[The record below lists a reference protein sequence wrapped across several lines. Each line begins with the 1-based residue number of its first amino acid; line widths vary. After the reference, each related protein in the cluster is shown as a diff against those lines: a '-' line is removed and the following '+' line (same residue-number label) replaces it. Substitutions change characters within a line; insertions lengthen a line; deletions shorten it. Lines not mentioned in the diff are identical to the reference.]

1 MSSKTNISA
10 STLEPIKLT
19 HENGGGFWRVL
30 LFSMWLCCCLAAP
43 LLPRQAWAEGV
54 LVIYADSGLVN
65 GWQNWSWDAAID
77 FASTDYVHTGSSS
90 IKVGYVTAWA
100 GFRLNNN
107 PFCSTAYT
115 SLSFWVNGGT
125 QNGRNIRVQGLI
137 NNAQQ
142 QIVSLD
148 NYIEGGSVAAGAWR
162 KVIIPLADLGVAN
175 NCSMTGFWLQEG
187 GGGAQTPFYV
197 DDISLLGLPPPA
209 SVNLSIDASQVVR
222 VVDDRVFAVNAAIW
236 DAALNTPET
245 IALLQT
251 VDNKILRFPGGSAA
265 NSYHWQTNISDGNN
279 WQWASNF
286 DAFANVARGSGAQA
300 FITVNYGSGTPQE
313 AAEWV
318 RYSNVTKGF
327 GFKYWEIGN
336 ENYGSWERDIQDRP
350 YDPYRYA
357 QRAKDYIDQMKA
369 VDPTI
374 KIGVVAVEGED
385 AYANYT
391 DHPATN
397 PRTGIAHNGWTP
409 VLLATLKS
417 LNVTPD
423 FLIYHRY
430 AQEPGAESDALL
442 LQEAKGWQSTAAGLR
457 QQLSDYLDNPGA
469 NVELVATENNSVSHN
484 PGKQTTSLVSGLFLA
499 DSIGNIMQTE
509 FKAMVWWSLRNG
521 QETGNNNSAGL
532 YGWRPYGDYGIL
544 SATNELYPTYY
555 ALKLMKGF
563 ARGGDQT
570 VTATSDYDL
579 LSVFAAK
586 RSNGKLSLLV
596 INKSPTNT
604 QAATIKLTGFLP
616 LANADVTS
624 YGIPQDEAA
633 RTGSGDANPSSSSL
647 SNAASSFTASF
658 APYSA
663 TLISLSSP
671 TTQASQRSRLFVTSQ
686 HGSGNLGSWPQAGGQ
701 SGLAAGD
708 QICQAL
714 ADNAALGGTWKALL
728 STPGNDFRDRST
740 HNAKGYMQIDGTVVA
755 NSWDELFNPSCNMW
769 QGKLNLTETGGI
781 AADHLV
787 VQTGTQ
793 CDGTVTTEN
802 TVQCGTNTQ
811 CSGWTS
817 DSNWCVKGGTWV
829 ERVGL
834 QISGYGGGRCG
845 YYRDGYNWSDG
856 ALYCVEQGVASS
868 FKLSVAKLGNGTGT
882 VTPDSGTLSNNGTAD
897 YANGAVVVLT
907 ASADSGSVFVG
918 WSGGGCAGTGACAVT
933 LDAAKNVTA
942 SFNLQT
948 CSYTASPDTQTFAP
962 ASATGSIA
970 VTATPPDCA
979 WTAASNDSWLTVTS
993 GSGGTG
999 NGTVG
1004 FTVGFSTNPGP
1015 RTGFLVVGGQR
1026 VAITQQGT
1034 AERLAYN
1041 GHEYQRVDT
1050 NQSFAQAQSHCESL
1064 SGHLATIASADEN
1077 AFVYNNFVKGTGPA
1091 GENYMKLGGSDAAQ
1105 EGVWAWITGEAWGYA
1120 NWYPGSPDGGTTE
1133 NYVHMANTGQWVD
1146 WLDTSYSAP
1155 SGTPSICEWDSAAM
1169 PVNGACGSANGQSFP
1184 TAPAANLCAS
1194 GTVSALP
1201 TGSGPWSWSCNG
1213 SNGGTDSP
1221 LCTANARQSSS
1232 YQWLPFPANGLYP
1245 GTPHSPPLPGY
1256 RVGEVRYAKWQ
1267 LPENS
1272 WTWEGSVYGDYGGG
1286 HSLWLFG
1293 GSASTTFTT
1302 LSSAIAIV
1310 AGGDHNDGNTSYY
1323 VDDILVTTQNMLF
1336 YGGTLII
1343 TGLPNTLH
1351 TVKVSG
1357 TTHLD
1362 GVYSLVQLM
1371 PADLAKGSWTQS
1383 NPMQTAKGS
1392 AVSVKLDARRYLL
1405 CGGYAGSSDVKFA
1418 SCETYDT
1425 LTDTWAGVAS
1435 MNAARDGFTMTKLA
1449 DGRVLAVGG
1458 TGAGGGDSNR
1468 LISSE
1473 IYDPVAN
1480 TWTYTGDLVEK
1491 AFSHA
1496 AVLMGNGKVLVVGG
1510 RGYPWC
1516 ESHKTSQLYDPA
1528 TGQWSL
1534 TGYMN
1539 YPRQAISVDNS
1550 LVKLP
1555 KGKIMVLGGVR
1566 IDNGCDASGPVPPPE
1581 LYDPETGTWSPGP
1594 AMAVNR
1600 IYPAI
1605 TVMPDSKV
1613 LVCGGNDNGTYINTC
1628 EVYDPATN
1636 AFTAAGVLSNAKDGA
1651 AAALL
1656 TGNAVMVAGGS
1667 DAASLFNSVDICDA
1681 SGCVPAPSMNTA
1693 RDWFKLLSKADG
1705 TVIATGG
1712 YIDSRYWT
1720 VTNASETYQAS
1731 GVVPTAYTLFL
1742 SKTGTGTGSIAPDT
1756 GSIAW
1761 SGNAGTASYAV
1772 NTAVTLTVTP
1782 DSGSVFTGWSGAC
1795 TGTGNCQ
1802 VTMDAAKSVT
1812 ATFDLAPVNGSCGS
1826 ANGQSFPSA
1835 PTTNLCA
1842 SGTVSAIPTGPGP
1855 WSWVCNGSNGGTN
1868 SPACTANVQTVVDGN
1883 LTVSG
1888 MLSLDTDVREGKVA
1902 PDSVAY
1908 PVTGIGANSVTTESP
1923 PVGFAIGDELLLI
1936 NLQGDTSNYGNV
1948 GNYEALIVAAIDGTT
1963 VSFTGNVTKVYGATS
1978 SNGDLTGQKIV
1989 VQRVPNYSGITVNNG
2004 GVLTVSA
2011 WDGTKGG
2018 ILAARVSGSLS
2029 VDTGGKV
2036 SVTGKGY
2043 RGGGGIGWGSY
2054 ADSAYQGESYAGVG
2068 VRSYVNN
2075 FGGGGGGHGGNGN
2088 YGGSGGS
2095 YGTAGWQYN
2104 DILAGLPY
2112 GIDDLRQ
2119 KIYLGSGG
2127 GGGQSNWDWCGAT
2140 GGSGGGVVIL
2150 TAQSTSGGGV
2160 IEANGDVSWYSCA
2173 GDNIHSGLGS
2183 GGSLLITT
2191 ETSALPGTSVMG
2203 YPNGDAAYWGTVGGD
2218 GRKMEI
2224 LGSGITVNGACGT
2237 ASGLSFAA
2245 APTTNLCASGTVS
2258 AIPTGPG
2265 PWSWVCNGSNGGTDS
2280 PLCSAS
2286 VTQSITITTPAPA
2299 SAAFNSQFT
2308 VAATASS
2315 GLPVVYSSGDP
2326 VVCTHDGANF
2336 TLVAPTGTCI
2346 VRYDQPG
2353 NGSFSAAQQLTSVT
2367 SAIKADQTIGVI
2379 SLNPATLAVG
2389 GSATVS
2395 ATGGLSGNPVTFIS
2409 TTTGVCTVSGNTV
2422 TGVSVG
2428 SCSIAANQVGNA
2440 NYNAA
2445 PQATQT
2451 LSVGK
2456 GNQAI
2461 SFGAMPSV
2469 IVGGNGTVFATG
2481 GLSGNPV
2488 TFTSTTT
2495 GVCTVS
2501 GSTVTGVSVGSCS
2514 IAANQAG
2521 NGNYNPAPQVLQSFP
2536 VTAGFALKV
2545 INANSTGGTVT
2556 TDKGGIS
2563 CGKLCSQTYAGGTVV
2578 MLTAIPVSGYQFTGW
2593 GGACSGFG
2601 NSCAVTMAAV
2611 QNVTANFAVFK
2622 VHRSIWKRAIGSI
2635 IRKGG

>member
-1155 SGTPSICEWDSAAM
+1155 SGTPSICEWDSAAT

-1371 PADLAKGSWTQS
+1371 PADLAKGSWTES

-1468 LISSE
+1468 LISTE

-1480 TWTYTGDLVEK
+1480 TWAYTGDLVEK

-1516 ESHKTSQLYDPA
+1516 ESHRTSQLYDPA
-1528 TGQWSL
+1528 TGKWSL

-1539 YPRQAISVDNS
+1539 YPRQHINADNS

-1555 KGKIMVLGGVR
+1555 NGKIMVLGGVR
-1566 IDNGCDASGPVPPPE
+1566 IDNGCDAHSPVPPPE

-1594 AMAVNR
+1594 PMAVNR
-1600 IYPAI
+1600 IYPTI
-1605 TVMPDSKV
+1605 SVMPDSKV

-1636 AFTAAGVLSNAKDGA
+1636 AFTTAGVLSNAKDGA

-1656 TGNAVMVAGGS
+1656 SGNSVMVAGGS
-1667 DAASLFNSVDICDA
+1667 DAASLFSSVDICDA

-1693 RDWFKLLSKADG
+1693 RSRFTLLSKADG
-1705 TVIATGG
+1705 TVVATGG
-1712 YIDSRYWT
+1712 FIDSRQWT

-1742 SKTGTGTGSIAPDT
+1742 SKAGSGTGSIAPDT

-1761 SGNAGTASYAV
+1761 SGLAGTASYAA
-1772 NTAVTLTVTP
+1772 NTVVTLTAMP
-1782 DSGSVFTGWSGAC
+1782 DNGSMLTGWSGAC
-1795 TGTGNCQ
+1795 TGTGTCQ

-1812 ATFDLAPVNGSCGS
+1812 ATFAFAVQPIGMIDGQFPGGHLLVGDFNGDGLLDLGFGTQTELGWYENTGGGTYIKHLIGAGDCVHAMATGDINNDGKLDLAVAHQCGS
-1826 ANGQSFPSA
+1826 NSIAWYKNDGAGNFSKN
-1835 PTTNLCA
+1835 TLYTA
-1842 SGTVSAIPTGPGP
+1842 SE
-1855 WSWVCNGSNGGTN
+1855 SW
-1868 SPACTANVQTVVDGN
+1868 AVD
-1883 LTVSG
+1883 V
-1888 MLSLDTDVREGKVA
+1888 LD
-1902 PDSVAY
+1902 
-1908 PVTGIGANSVTTESP
+1908 
-1923 PVGFAIGDELLLI
+1923 
-1936 NLQGDTSNYGNV
+1936 
-1948 GNYEALIVAAIDGTT
+1948 IDGDGLLDIVGASKWVNSIILFKQQPDGSFVQQQIESTT
-1963 VSFTGNVTKVYGATS
+1963 ARIIAHC
-1978 SNGDLTGQKIV
+1978 D
-1989 VQRVPNYSGITVNNG
+1989 VNN
-2004 GVLTVSA
+2004 
-2011 WDGTKGG
+2011 DGKM
-2018 ILAARVSGSLS
+2018 
-2029 VDTGGKV
+2029 
-2036 SVTGKGY
+2036 
-2043 RGGGGIGWGSY
+2043 
-2054 ADSAYQGESYAGVG
+2054 
-2068 VRSYVNN
+2068 
-2075 FGGGGGGHGGNGN
+2075 
-2088 YGGSGGS
+2088 
-2095 YGTAGWQYN
+2095 
-2104 DILAGLPY
+2104 DILAGLY
-2112 GIDDLRQ
+2112 WAGIAAWYENEGSGNLTRHDLASFNYPSN
-2119 KIYLGSGG
+2119 IGCIDANGDGSKDIIAGSDSSQQFLFINNGGQNFTAHDILAHGNWHAYPMAKGDFSATPGDEFLQITSNSLVFNSFNGGEIISQTIENNVVINAVVADMDADGKQEVIISLGG
-2127 GGGQSNWDWCGAT
+2127 GGLKSVRW
-2140 GGSGGGVVIL
+2140 
-2150 TAQSTSGGGV
+2150 
-2160 IEANGDVSWYSCA
+2160 
-2173 GDNIHSGLGS
+2173 
-2183 GGSLLITT
+2183 
-2191 ETSALPGTSVMG
+2191 LPTSV
-2203 YPNGDAAYWGTVGGD
+2203 PV
-2218 GRKMEI
+2218 I
-2224 LGSGITVNGACGT
+2224 GACGT
-2237 ASGLSFAA
+2237 ASGQSFAA

-2258 AIPTGPG
+2258 ANLTGPG
-2265 PWSWVCNGSNGGTDS
+2265 PWSWSCNGSNGGTNS

-2299 SAAFNSQFT
+2299 SAAFNSQFM

-2409 TTTGVCTVSGNTV
+2409 TTTGVCTVSGN
-2422 TGVSVG
+2422 
-2428 SCSIAANQVGNA
+2428 
-2440 NYNAA
+2440 
-2445 PQATQT
+2445 
-2451 LSVGK
+2451 
-2456 GNQAI
+2456 
-2461 SFGAMPSV
+2461 
-2469 IVGGNGTVFATG
+2469 
-2481 GLSGNPV
+2481 
-2488 TFTSTTT
+2488 
-2495 GVCTVS
+2495 
-2501 GSTVTGVSVGSCS
+2501 TVTGVSVGSCS